1 MPRKPKLEQPAP
13 APTLPPPL
21 GKRWKRPSL
30 DATDWRMYCDR
41 LQDANAPEVEWQ
53 RAQRIA
59 TSLAQ
64 DVKLVLVKFCHA
76 ESLSDGEY
84 GNHWL
89 RVGRTWFIGSDGTYI
104 EEGDLAWWRRNWIVD
119 GFVRYPSTDPDRNEE
134 KLIALNYGT
143 PWDLPHPRW
152 PTVRK
157 QRKRHADLIGR
168 FFDALALAEIP
179 QEYL

>member
-1 MPRKPKLEQPAP
+1 MPQPPAAP

-21 GKRWKRPSL
+21 GKRWKRVSL

-41 LQDANAPEVEWQ
+41 LQDASAPEVEWQ

-59 TSLAQ
+59 DSLAQ
-64 DVKLVLVKFCHA
+64 DVKLVLVAFA
-76 ESLSDGEY
+76 QAAALDDARY

-89 RVGRTWFIGSDGTYI
+89 RVGKSCFAGTEDTYI
-104 EEGDLAWWRRNWIVD
+104 ERYPLAWWRRSWVVD
-119 GFVRYPSTDPDRNEE
+119 GFVRYPSSNPNRNEKE
-134 KLIALNYGT
+134 LLALNYGT

-152 PTVRK
+152 PLVRK
-157 QRKRHADLIGR
+157 KRKKHADLVER
-168 FFDALALAEIP
+168 FFDAHALAEIP